1 MEHTTQT
8 PEVYDFRQYDRI
20 WQRVAPN
27 LEPYPGMAVQQTTA
41 VQQAAAVRSE
51 AAAIPTPPAVPPVPV
66 LPAGPESPAVPV
78 PAEPA
83 NLPGAERN
91 PCCMGTEAQDSLEVL
106 KGFLE
111 EEMAGRRH
119 CMALACCVR
128 SPSAARLLRRAA
140 AEKQAACRDLHGA
153 YYLITGSRYASAV
166 AAEHVQLDSLP
177 EALRACY
184 HQEACNGV
192 NYRRAAGETMDLC
205 LQKLFTRLGDQAYRR
220 SEEIMSLLGRILC

>member
-1 MEHTTQT
+1 MENTIFDGGQ
-8 PEVYDFRQYDRI
+8 EMSAAYDYRVYDRV
-20 WQRVAPN
+20 WQRVSPGVD
-27 LEPYPGMAVQQTTA
+27 PYAEQPSGVE
-41 VQQAAAVRSE
+41 S
-51 AAAIPTPPAVPPVPV
+51 TPPSAPPSAPAQPVP
-66 LPAGPESPAVPV
+66 LPIQPPSGGDEAL
-78 PAEPA
+78 
-83 NLPGAERN
+83 LPGAEKN

-119 CMALACCVR
+119 CMAL
-128 SPSAARLLRRAA
+128 
-140 AEKQAACRDLHGA
+140 ACRDLHGA

-184 HQEACNGV
+184 HQEACNGF

>member
-1 MEHTTQT
+1 MENTIFDGGQ
-8 PEVYDFRQYDRI
+8 EMSAAYDYRVYDRV
-20 WQRVAPN
+20 WQRVSPGVD
-27 LEPYPGMAVQQTTA
+27 PYAEQPSGVE
-41 VQQAAAVRSE
+41 S
-51 AAAIPTPPAVPPVPV
+51 TPPSAPPSAPAQPVP
-66 LPAGPESPAVPV
+66 LPIQPPSGGDEAL
-78 PAEPA
+78 
-83 NLPGAERN
+83 LPGAEKN

-184 HQEACNGV
+184 HQEADRKSV
-192 NYRRAAGETMDLC
+192 V
-205 LQKLFTRLGDQAYRR
+205 
-220 SEEIMSLLGRILC
+220 

>member
-1 MEHTTQT
+1 MENTIFNGGQ
-8 PEVYDFRQYDRI
+8 EMSAAYDYRVYDRV
-20 WQRVAPN
+20 WQRVSPGVDPYAEQPSGVESTTPSAP
-27 LEPYPGMAVQQTTA
+27 PSAPSQ
-41 VQQAAAVRSE
+41 
-51 AAAIPTPPAVPPVPV
+51 PVP
-66 LPAGPESPAVPV
+66 LPIQPPGEGDEAL
-78 PAEPA
+78 
-83 NLPGAERN
+83 LPGAEKN

-128 SPSAARLLRRAA
+128 NPSAARLLRRAA

-153 YYLITGSRYASAV
+153 YYLITGNRYASAV

-184 HQEACNGV
+184 HQEACNGF
-192 NYRRAAGETMDLC
+192 NYRRAADETMDLC
-205 LQKLFTRLGDQAYRR
+205 LQKLFTRLGDQSYRR
-220 SEEIMSLLGRILC
+220 SEEIMALLGRILC

>member
-1 MEHTTQT
+1 
-8 PEVYDFRQYDRI
+8 
-20 WQRVAPN
+20 
-27 LEPYPGMAVQQTTA
+27 
-41 VQQAAAVRSE
+41 
-51 AAAIPTPPAVPPVPV
+51 
-66 LPAGPESPAVPV
+66 
-78 PAEPA
+78 
-83 NLPGAERN
+83 
-91 PCCMGTEAQDSLEVL
+91 MGSEAQDSLEVL

-166 AAEHVQLDSLP
+166 AAEHVQFDSLP

-184 HQEACNGV
+184 HQEACNGF